1 MRTGLHNPAKTL
13 TLLLPI
19 LMVVAAPFVR
29 GLVQTEKAAVSQ
41 SISGDLEARN
51 ENAFALVFGEIRATA
66 ADLMFIK
73 TERYFHSGVAYKPH
87 MDMNKMATTGER
99 AAKETKH
106 DEEEHDGHEQEPQGD
121 LPDMEAVGTHQ
132 HDEHCDDGE
141 THGGGVPTL
150 IRTAA
155 QDFRGFLG
163 HLERETQPYL
173 DPKSEHHVTTG
184 EELLPWYRLMTLSD
198 PHNLRGYMIGTM
210 LLMQA
215 KKSDEAIAFIQE
227 GIEKNRDN
235 LRAFRLYASLAQV
248 QHRSGRLDEALAA
261 AKKGFALGKDI
272 RPAEGK
278 VGATRKG
285 VLWDD
290 DLENDFLFL
299 ARYVPLFL
307 EKKGDLAQAL
317 DAAKEAAV
325 LAPDDL
331 AIDQMLHRFRE
342 ELAAEDQP
350 AS

>member
-1 MRTGLHNPAKTL
+1 MSRCLHNPAKML
-13 TLLLPI
+13 SVLLPV
-19 LMVVAAPFVR
+19 LMLVAAPFVR
-29 GLVQTEKAAVSQ
+29 GFVQTEKAAVRENV
-41 SISGDLEARN
+41 SGDLEARN
-51 ENAFALVFGEIRATA
+51 QNAFALIFGELRATA

-99 AAKETKH
+99 SAKETKH
-106 DEEEHDGHEQEPQGD
+106 DEEEHDGHEHEPEGD
-121 LPDMEAVGTHQ
+121 LPEMQAAGTHQ
-132 HDEHCDDGE
+132 HDEHCDHGS
-141 THGGGVPTL
+141 THAGGVPTL

-198 PHNLRGYMIGTM
+198 PRNLRGYMIGTM

-215 KKSDEAIAFIQE
+215 KKLDEALAFIQE

-235 LRAFRLYASLAQV
+235 LRAFRLHASLAQV
-248 QHRSGRLDEALAA
+248 QYRSGRLDDALAA
-261 AKKGFALGKDI
+261 AKKGFAMGKDV

-278 VGATRKG
+278 VGAMRKG
-285 VLWDD
+285 VLWTD

-299 ARYVPLFL
+299 ARYVLLFL

-317 DAAKEAAV
+317 DAAKDAAA
-325 LAPDDL
+325 LAPDDP
-331 AIDQMLHRFRE
+331 AISRMLHRFQE
-342 ELAAEDQP
+342 ELAAKTQP